1 MISKFFIDR
10 PVFAWVIAISIMLG
24 GALAILGLPI
34 EQYPRIA
41 PPSVVISASYPG
53 ASAKTLED
61 TVTQVIEQKMNGIDH
76 FRYMSATSD
85 SSGNVSITLTFD
97 AEADPDIAQVQVQ
110 NKLQLATPLLP
121 QEVQKQG
128 ITVAKAAK
136 SFLMVISFVSTDGS
150 MSQGDIEDY
159 VGSNVIDPISRVG
172 GVGDTTLFGRQHA
185 MRVWL
190 DPGKMHGFG
199 VTTADIVAAI
209 EAENA
214 TISAGQLGGAPAM
227 EGQPLNVTVIAQQR
241 LETAEE
247 FGDIL
252 LRVNTDGSRLLLK
265 DVARIELGSE
275 SYETFSRFNGMP
287 AGGMAIKLS
296 SGANA
301 LDTAN
306 AVRAKLA
313 ELQKFFPAGLEAR
326 YPLDTTPFVKISIE
340 EVVKTLVEAIVLV
353 VAVMYL
359 FLQNLRATIIPT
371 IAVPVVL
378 LGTFGVMA
386 ALGFTIN
393 TLTMFGLVLA
403 IGLLVDDAIV
413 VVENVERV
421 MREEKLPPAPPP
433 ASRWTKSPAPWS
445 ASPWCCR
452 RCSCRWRS

>member
-1 MISKFFIDR
+1 MISRFFIDH

-24 GALAILGLPI
+24 GVLAILSLPI

-41 PPSVVISASYPG
+41 PPSVVINASHPG

-61 TVTQVIEQKMNGIDH
+61 TVTQEIEQKMSGIDH
-76 FRYMSATSD
+76 FRHMSATSD

-97 AEADPDIAQVQVQ
+97 PEADPDIAQVQVQ
-110 NKLQLATPLLP
+110 NKLQLATRLLP
-121 QEVQKQG
+121 QEVQQQG

-136 SFLMVISFVSTDGS
+136 SFLMVIGFVSTDGS

-159 VGSNVIDPISRVG
+159 VGSSVLNPISRVT

-190 DPGKMHGFG
+190 DPGKLHGFG
-199 VTTADIVAAI
+199 VTTTDVVAAI

-214 TISAGQLGGAPAM
+214 TISAGQLGGAPAV

-241 LETAEE
+241 LETVEE

-252 LRVNTDGSRLLLK
+252 IRVNPDGSHLLLK
-265 DVARIELGSE
+265 DVARIELGAE
-275 SYETFSRFNGMP
+275 NYETFSRFNRMA

-313 ELQKFFPAGLEAR
+313 DFQKVFPAGRGSGLIKVR
-326 YPLDTTPFVKISIE
+326 S
-340 EVVKTLVEAIVLV
+340 
-353 VAVMYL
+353 
-359 FLQNLRATIIPT
+359 RRGG
-371 IAVPVVL
+371 VP
-378 LGTFGVMA
+378 
-386 ALGFTIN
+386 
-393 TLTMFGLVLA
+393 
-403 IGLLVDDAIV
+403 
-413 VVENVERV
+413 R
-421 MREEKLPPAPPP
+421 
-433 ASRWTKSPAPWS
+433 
-445 ASPWCCR
+445 
-452 RCSCRWRS
+452 